1 MSSCFHF
8 SLVIRDTGDS
18 RHVITK
24 GHVINR
30 NPRYDRY
37 FKPFFRCKMKSHNVS
52 PLSSSDEIDVFDIN
66 RWILIKIDL

>member
-1 MSSCFHF
+1 MSSYFHF

-30 NPRYDRY
+30 NPDTIDTVLQII
-37 FKPFFRCKMKSHNVS
+37 FLVQ
-52 PLSSSDEIDVFDIN
+52 DEFS
-66 RWILIKIDL
+66 